1 MFFSAS
7 SGSSGSSGGN
17 SSGSD
22 NTTGDSSE
30 SGGDDTTWLGSIGDI
45 IRSAVTSALSGL
57 LSLVNKVISGITDLK
72 NSWRESIVDYKA
84 YISTEF
90 DNLWSAWGGY
100 LNACFNDLSGWITGV
115 KDSIWDGINNIGQWF
130 SNLITNLGQW
140 FADLGASIGEWFT
153 NLITNLGQW
162 FSNAIDN
169 IVDFKDSVIE
179 WFAGFFIWLW
189 ELFLGLFIPDYQGT
203 STLAEGTESVGYFA
217 RKNNELLDLLQ
228 SKLKYNELI
237 NPWTSIKNITS
248 STPPNITCTLY
259 GQTFTIIDWSYML
272 EFRPTIYFWVRGFYY
287 PLFLIYQYNQVYKL
301 IRGSSY
307 VGNGKSGGEIS
318 GQMAFWD
325 WGDKK

>member
-1 MFFSAS
+1 MFFSAA

-30 SGGDDTTWLGSIGDI
+30 SGGDDTSWLGSIGDI

-57 LSLVNKVISGITDLK
+57 LSLVNKVISGISDLKSSFVEKITDLK
-72 NSWRESIVDYKA
+72 NSWLESIAEYKA
-84 YISTEF
+84 YISVEF
-90 DNLWSAWGGY
+90 DNLWEAWGGY

-140 FADLGASIGEWFT
+140 F
-153 NLITNLGQW
+153 
-162 FSNAIDN
+162 SNAIDN
-169 IVDFKDSVIE
+169 IVEFKDSVIG
-179 WFAGFFIWLW
+179 WFAGFFTWLW
-189 ELFLGLFIPDYQGT
+189 QLFLGLFIPDYQGT

-217 RKNNELLDLLQ
+217 RKNNELLELLQ

-237 NPWTSIKNITS
+237 NPWTSLKNITS

-287 PLFLIYQYNQVYKL
+287 PLFLVYQYNQVYKL

-318 GQMAFWD
+318 GQMAFWN